1 MPENGVQ
8 EDDNSVFELQGYK
21 NIIISPQVK
30 SQIIVFKQFKKYL

>member
-21 NIIISPQVK
+21 NIIISPQVR
-30 SQIIVFKQFKKYL
+30 SQIIVF